1 MRQRPILAFVITAA
15 VMLSSA
21 SAADINFKMQE
32 IDKSLGVGYAVSLS
46 DVNDDDRP
54 DIVVVDTE
62 RVIWFENPTW
72 KLHTLIA
79 GQTRP
84 HNVCIA
90 PHDVDGD
97 GKLDF
102 ALGADWRPFDTKS
115 GGTIQWL
122 GRQDDPEAKW
132 SVYPIGMEPTVHR
145 MQWADLDDDKRKEL
159 IVVPLMGRDTTP
171 PMFAE
176 KPLRILSFKV
186 PAEPTK
192 ATWQPEVISE
202 ELHVAHNLCP
212 TDLDRDGKTDLLVAS
227 FEGVTWLRR
236 ESDGKFSHHRLGEG
250 NQQTS
255 PNRGASEIKH
265 GRLASGLDYI
275 ATIEPWHGFQVVVY
289 LPPADSKPDQK
300 PSTDTLWQRKLLDEQ
315 LQWGHAVWCGNL
327 DEDDDQE
334 LIIGVRDTKNG
345 ENPCGVRIYD
355 PSADGGSW
363 TRQLVD
369 PTGVAVEDAAAG
381 DLDGDGRVDLVAVG
395 RATKNV
401 RIYWNHKK

>member
-1 MRQRPILAFVITAA
+1 MRSRLFFIVALTLV
-15 VMLSSA
+15 LECRGL
-21 SAADINFKMQE
+21 SAAEFKFKTQE
-32 IDKSLGVGYAVSLS
+32 IDKSLGVGYAVSLA
-46 DVNDDDRP
+46 DVNEDERP

-62 RVIWFENPTW
+62 RVVWFENPSW

-90 PHDVDGD
+90 PNDIDGD

-102 ALGADWRPFDTKS
+102 ALGADWRPFDTKT

-132 SVYPIGMEPTVHR
+132 TVYPIGMEPTVHR
-145 MQWADLDDDKRKEL
+145 MQWADLDNDGRKEL

-171 PMFAE
+171 PNFAE
-176 KPLRILSFKV
+176 NPLRILSFKV
-186 PAEPTK
+186 PADPAK
-192 ATWQPEVISE
+192 DTWQPDVISE
-202 ELHVAHNLCP
+202 QLHVAHNLCP

-236 ESDGKFSHHRLGEG
+236 ENDGKFSHHRLGEG

-255 PNRGASEIKH
+255 PNRGSSEIKH
-265 GRLASGLDYI
+265 GTLAAGDYI

-289 LPPADSKPDQK
+289 LPPEGSMPGG
-300 PSTDTLWQRKLLDEQ
+300 PPPTDKLWQRKLLDEQ
-315 LQWGHAVWCGNL
+315 LQWGHAVWCANL
-327 DEDDDQE
+327 DDDEDQE
-334 LIIGVRDTKNG
+334 LIIGVRDTKNAD
-345 ENPCGVRIYD
+345 NPCGLRIYD
-355 PSADGGSW
+355 PSGSGADW
-363 TRQLVD
+363 NRQLID

-401 RIYWNHKK
+401 RIYWNQGK